1 MIIPFISTFK
11 LKNKLYKIN
20 KLYKLCKR
28 NKTCSISN
36 ILLGESVMNLK
47 QFFYSQKH
55 SIILVAITPIICCIQ
70 IIFLGAFLY
79 TQIPKNEIHQTGNI
93 TIIKDYFI
101 TGTSNNINKHV
112 YILLDKDTKLMYL
125 SIDTIQ
131 DGKIVATS
139 QSELYNKRQSI
150 MTYKDYLESEDNEQN
165 TLSLNNKVQ
174 QSKSNTSTNS
184 TNEE

>member
-1 MIIPFISTFK
+1 
-11 LKNKLYKIN
+11 
-20 KLYKLCKR
+20 
-28 NKTCSISN
+28 
-36 ILLGESVMNLK
+36 
-47 QFFYSQKH
+47 
-55 SIILVAITPIICCIQ
+55 
-70 IIFLGAFLY
+70 
-79 TQIPKNEIHQTGNI
+79 
-93 TIIKDYFI
+93 
-101 TGTSNNINKHV
+101 
-112 YILLDKDTKLMYL
+112 MYL